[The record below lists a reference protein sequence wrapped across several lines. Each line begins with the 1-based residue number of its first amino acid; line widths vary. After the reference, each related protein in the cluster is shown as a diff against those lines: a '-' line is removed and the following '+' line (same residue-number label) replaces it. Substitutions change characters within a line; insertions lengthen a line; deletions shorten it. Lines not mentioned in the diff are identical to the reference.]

1 MFFHENFIDYYH
13 ISLFLSYEFI
23 IENSKRS
30 FARKKFINV
39 LSECGEHQKRQT
51 EESSDS
57 EFGCSGPA
65 YRKIM
70 HFSVP
75 RECIIIFFR
84 A

>member
-13 ISLFLSYEFI
+13 ISLFLGYEFI

-51 EESSDS
+51 EEISDS
-57 EFGCSGPA
+57 EFGCSGPG